1 MTTTLDSEVT
11 LKAITETIQSLNIEE
26 KYQLLEIIE
35 QQIFAAEEENYEDDR
50 ETLNEMEA
58 IQNEY
63 KAGEYITFDEYRK
76 NRSKSKV

>member
-63 KAGEYITFDEYRK
+63 KAGKYITFDEYRK